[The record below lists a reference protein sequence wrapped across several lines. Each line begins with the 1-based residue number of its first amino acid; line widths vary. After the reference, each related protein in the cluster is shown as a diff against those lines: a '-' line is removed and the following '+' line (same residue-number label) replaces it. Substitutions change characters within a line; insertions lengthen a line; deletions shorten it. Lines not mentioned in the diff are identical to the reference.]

1 MCGLIFCTTLL
12 SSFFVQTNIS
22 EEKHSTYVCKSMYIT
37 VNNSDEIDL
46 FKTSVAADTIFPK
59 QNRTNFKATKTG
71 ISIRF
76 GLVLIGLGIV
86 ILLYGAWSHTSPK
99 FERKNPSE
107 TPGKFSKW
115 ALMPG

>member
-1 MCGLIFCTTLL
+1 M
-12 SSFFVQTNIS
+12 QIS
-22 EEKHSTYVCKSMYIT
+22 YVCKSMYIT

-46 FKTSVAADTIFPK
+46 FKTSVAAFPK
-59 QNRTNFKATKTG
+59 QNRTNFKAPKTG

-86 ILLYGAWSHTSPK
+86 ILLNGAWSHTSPK

>member
-1 MCGLIFCTTLL
+1 M
-12 SSFFVQTNIS
+12 QIS
-22 EEKHSTYVCKSMYIT
+22 YVCKSMYIT

-46 FKTSVAADTIFPK
+46 LKTSVAADTIFPK
-59 QNRTNFKATKTG
+59 QNRTNFKAPKTG

-76 GLVLIGLGIV
+76 RLVLIGLGIV
-86 ILLYGAWSHTSPK
+86 ILLNGAWSHTSPK